1 MFSFFGKY
9 YYSYLLRSLM
19 MIVIMLS
26 LSHSN
31 VLKAQA
37 PQFSQFY
44 AAPLYLAPS
53 FTGATDGSR
62 IALNYRNQWPQLS
75 GTFVTYAFAF
85 DHYFHDYN
93 SGVGLLLF
101 RDQAGSANLA
111 TTNAGILYS
120 YNFKVNQNW
129 TMRPGLHFLY
139 SQRTINE
146 GKLIFGDQLNLE
158 GDNYATSQT
167 SLDLYR
173 IGYFDASV
181 SLLAY
186 TKDLWLGFT
195 FDHLMTPDQ
204 SMTNQES
211 NIPLKTSLYGGY
223 RFKLNKPFAGV
234 TEESVS
240 IIFLYK
246 NQGPFNQFDIGTYW
260 TKEPIS
266 IGLQYRGIPI
276 FNNPIHGTF
285 NNDAVVLMA
294 ALRTKGL
301 RVGYS
306 YDFTISN
313 LLGSTGGAHEISII
327 YEFNQ
332 GKPGKKHDAI
342 PCPTSP
348 YTR

>member
-1 MFSFFGKY
+1 MFSFFSKY
-9 YYSYLLRSLM
+9 YSSLLRSISL
-19 MIVIMLS
+19 IVIMLF
-26 LSHSN
+26 LCFAN
-31 VLKAQA
+31 ALKAQA

-62 IALNYRNQWPQLS
+62 ISLNWRNQWPQLS

-85 DHYFHDYN
+85 DHYFHNYN
-93 SGVGLLLF
+93 SGVGLLFF

-111 TTNAGILYS
+111 TTNVGILYS

-139 SQRTINE
+139 SQRTIDYN
-146 GKLIFGDQLNLE
+146 KLVFGDQLSLDDD
-158 GDNYATSQT
+158 GLPSSQT
-167 SLDLYR
+167 TLDTEGVR
-173 IGYFDASV
+173 YFDAST

-186 TKDLWLGFT
+186 TRNVWLGFT

-204 SMTNQES
+204 SMTSQES
-211 NIPLKTSLYGGY
+211 NIPLKISLYGGY
-223 RFKLNKPFAGV
+223 RFKLNKPLTGV
-234 TEESVS
+234 TEESIS
-240 IIFLYK
+240 LTFLYK

-260 TKEPIS
+260 SKEPIS

-285 NNDAVVLMA
+285 NNDAVVLMV
-294 ALRTKGL
+294 ALRTKSI

-313 LLGSTGGAHEISII
+313 LLGSTGGSHEISII